1 MVPLL
6 RVMPAWF
13 DKTKNWF
20 NDLLKGPKDN
30 GKGPEALLKADY
42 GLPSHCHILAFG
54 HFSSE
59 RNLDAFVLD
68 ETRSRVLIYLWNRS
82 KSLKI
87 VHFVI
92 V

>member
-6 RVMPAWF
+6 QAMPAWF

-20 NDLLKGPKDN
+20 NDLLKEPQDS

-42 GLPSHCHILAFG
+42 GLPSNGHVLAFG

-68 ETRSRVLIYLWNRS
+68 ESRNRVHIYLWNRS
-82 KSLKI
+82 TVPTI
-87 VHFVI
+87 YIRVTF
-92 V
+92 